1 MGTQKIWGPLP
12 PTPREGQNLKTF
24 FIYFIHIYS
33 KATENL
39 SSVNRHT
46 ASGHLNLIK
55 HLLSFIIIVQVNMLC
70 ARHKPRIKG
79 WVQNSN
85 GNIQHS
91 KQSYLFTSIFP
102 LRKKYFQHTSI
113 HNDPMCSLSEQ
124 IQPMTPQ
131 NLQAKISWLRRD
143 SIASKFW
150 QYEET

>member
-1 MGTQKIWGPLP
+1 MGTQQIWGPLP

-46 ASGHLNLIK
+46 ASGHFNFIQN
-55 HLLSFIIIVQVNMLC
+55 LLSFIIIVQVKMLC

-85 GNIQHS
+85 GN
-91 KQSYLFTSIFP
+91 TSNASNHFSSLFP
-102 LRKKYFQHTSI
+102 LPKKCSKHTTF
-113 HNDPMCSLSEQ
+113 HNEAIYIWMPWTGQCIPVTEHTRLFAEGAPLSSLN
-124 IQPMTPQ
+124 MRV
-131 NLQAKISWLRRD
+131 AHV
-143 SIASKFW
+143 
-150 QYEET
+150 